1 MYSGYLRKMHV
12 EASSPVMYSLCFST
26 GEKFPLNSYIGQVIT
41 LSFNGDIQCVACKRD
56 IQKTFNQGYC
66 YPCFMKKAACDSC
79 IVKPELCHFAEGT
92 CREPEWGLSHCMQPH
107 IVYLANSSN
116 LKVGI
121 TRCTQVPIR
130 WMDQGAIQALPLYQV
145 NSRLQ
150 SGLVEVIIKDFLSD
164 KTNWRT
170 MLKSTPDCV
179 DLLKFWV
186 DLESMHKIEARFES
200 DPRLEN
206 QVTPLY
212 HSDKTRL
219 FTYPVEHYP
228 NKISTVNILKT
239 PTFTSRLQ
247 GIKGQYLIFD
257 EAVIN
262 IRKYTGYHCDL
273 SVES

>member
-1 MYSGYLRKMHV
+1 MYTGYLRKMLV
-12 EASSPVMYSLCFST
+12 ESTSPVMYSLYFST
-26 GEKFPLNSYIGQVIT
+26 GEKCPLNSYIGHTIT
-41 LSFNGDIQCVACKRD
+41 LSFNGSIQCVACNRD

-116 LKVGI
+116 VKVGI

-130 WMDQGAIQALPLYQV
+130 WMDQGAVQALPLYQV

-150 SGLVEVIIKDFLSD
+150 SGLVEVIVKDFLSD

-170 MLKSTPDCV
+170 MLKSTPDSV
-179 DLLKFWV
+179 DLLKLWV
-186 DLESMHKIEARFES
+186 DLESTHKIEDRFQS

-212 HSDKTRL
+212 QSDKTRL
-219 FTYPVEHYP
+219 FTYPVKQYP
-228 NKISTVNILKT
+228 EKVSTINILKT

-247 GIKGQYLIFD
+247 GIKGQYLILD
-257 EAVIN
+257 EGVIN
-262 IRKYTGYHCDL
+262 IRKYTGYHCKF